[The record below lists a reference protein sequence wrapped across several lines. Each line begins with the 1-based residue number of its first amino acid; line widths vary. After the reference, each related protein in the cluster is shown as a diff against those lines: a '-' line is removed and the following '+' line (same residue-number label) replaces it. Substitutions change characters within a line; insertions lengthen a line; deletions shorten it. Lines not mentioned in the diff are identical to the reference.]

1 MKKPLKIVL
10 AMLAALLL
18 IVLIWAA
25 LNPNVV
31 RMLWINWFWSRIPL
45 DQGDWYGGETYEH
58 VAYSDISE
66 ATYLDLYVP
75 DGEPKPLFVMIHG
88 GGFFYGDSQTRQA
101 QFMYRYFRDRGYAC
115 ASVHYRLSSEAQFPA
130 AVDDVK
136 AAVRFLRANADKYG
150 YDADKVVVWG
160 ESAGGYL
167 ASMVA
172 LTNDTQFTGTPFIGE
187 DQLTEPVSAQV
198 DALVNYY
205 GCIDLDKFAED
216 FQKEGVPAFVWKG
229 GLLGI
234 QWDIHR
240 VDKTKDTFEDMFI
253 GKPTAEFTPEEL
265 AVYSPCT
272 YAKENLPETK
282 LPIYILHGDA
292 DITVPLNQSRRLAE
306 TCEAAGGQVT
316 FEIMPNARHADEN
329 MFTNETL
336 ARVEAWLKDALN
348 KE

>member
-1 MKKPLKIVL
+1 MQKPLLILLIV
-10 AMLAALLL
+10 LAALLL
-18 IVLIWAA
+18 TVLIFAA
-25 LNPNVV
+25 LNPNAV
-31 RMLWINWFWSRIPL
+31 RMLWHNWFGPRTQL
-45 DQGDWYGGETYEH
+45 DQSEWTGGKTFEH
-58 VAYSDISE
+58 AAYSDISG

-115 ASVHYRLSSEAQFPA
+115 ASVHYRLSSEARFPA

-136 AAVRFLRANADKYG
+136 SAVRFLRANAEKYG
-150 YDADKVVVWG
+150 YDAEKIAVWG

-172 LTNDTQFTGTPFIGE
+172 LTNDSQFTATPFIGE
-187 DQLTEPVSAQV
+187 EELAEPVSAKV
-198 DALVNYY
+198 NALVNYY
-205 GCIDLDKFAED
+205 GCIDLDRFDED
-216 FQKEGVPAFVWKG
+216 FRKEGVPAWIWKA

-234 QWDIHR
+234 QWDIQK
-240 VDKTKDTFEDMFI
+240 VDRNMKTFEDMFI
-253 GKPTAEFTPEEL
+253 GKPIAECTPGEL
-265 AVYSPCT
+265 AVLSPCT
-272 YAKENLPETK
+272 YAKENLPETG

-306 TCEAAGGQVT
+306 TCEEAGGQVT
-316 FEIMPNARHADEN
+316 FEIMKNARHADER
-329 MFTNETL
+329 MYTDETL
-336 ARVEAWLKDALN
+336 ARIEDWLKAALN

>member
-1 MKKPLKIVL
+1 MQKPLKIILIV
-10 AMLAALLL
+10 LAALLL
-18 IVLIWAA
+18 VVLIYAA

-31 RMLWINWFWSRIPL
+31 RMLWHNWFGPKTHL
-45 DQGDWYGGETYEH
+45 DQSEWTGGTSYEH

-66 ATYLDLYVP
+66 AAYLDLYVP

-88 GGFFYGDSQTRQA
+88 GGFFYGDSKTRQT

-150 YDADKVVVWG
+150 YDAEKIVVWG

-167 ASMVA
+167 ASMAA
-172 LTNDTQFTGTPFIGE
+172 LTNDSQFTGTPFIGE
-187 DQLTEPVSAQV
+187 DALAEPVSAKV
-198 DALVNYY
+198 DALVNFY
-205 GCIDLDKFAED
+205 GCIDMDRFEED
-216 FQKEGVPAFVWKG
+216 FRAEGVPAWLWKA

-234 QWDIHR
+234 RWDIHK
-240 VDKTKDTFEDMFI
+240 VDKTKDTFEDIFI
-253 GKPTAEFTPEEL
+253 GKPMAECAPEEL
-265 AVYSPCT
+265 AVYSPSA
-272 YAKENLPETK
+272 YAKENLPETR

-306 TCEAAGGQVT
+306 VCEEAGGQVT
-316 FEIMPNARHADEN
+316 FEIMKNARHADEN
-329 MFTNETL
+329 MFTDETL
-336 ARVEAWLKDALN
+336 ARIEAWLKDALN